1 MQETVI
7 LTHADTDGICAGA
20 VSLSKFPDAAVF
32 FTKPVSLA
40 HDLKHTEA
48 KKIIITDIALSKP
61 DIPEILSLFEKKNSE
76 ILYFDH
82 HPLKK
87 SVKNEISNLIKLFV
101 HEEGVSAS
109 ELVYR
114 YYQNSI
120 PKERVWI
127 ALYGAIGDYTE
138 HTPFVE
144 ERIKNWDKR
153 AVYFEVSTISL
164 GIKNEEF
171 SGYDAKRE
179 IVRFL
184 AEGKNPSDVPG
195 LVRNAKDAVNREFD
209 LYEIIK
215 RKVETFERIGYVID
229 LPSYGFR
236 GSSALFAATV
246 TNSPLGICAH
256 TREKY
261 IDITMR
267 TRDYG
272 LKLNVLAEQAAETV
286 GGSGGGHPHAA
297 GAKIP
302 KNTFKDFLKALNDV
316 MK

>member
-1 MQETVI
+1 M
-7 LTHADTDGICAGA
+7 
-20 VSLSKFPDAAVF
+20 
-32 FTKPVSLA
+32 
-40 HDLKHTEA
+40 
-48 KKIIITDIALSKP
+48 
-61 DIPEILSLFEKKNSE
+61 
-76 ILYFDH
+76 
-82 HPLKK
+82 
-87 SVKNEISNLIKLFV
+87 KNEISNLIKLFV

-215 RKVETFERIGYVID
+215 RKAETFERIGYVID